1 MATRASRTKRAS
13 RATRRKNIKSRK
25 YYKKSQSRLYK
36 GRGGN
41 HNNYHHHSP
50 PSYVGSVQG
59 KFTNFNDQQLFT
71 NTTYGIA
78 WNKNLKQ

>member
-25 YYKKSQSRLYK
+25 YYKKSKSRLYK

-41 HNNYHHHSP
+41 HNNHHHHHNSP
-50 PSYVGSVQG
+50 PSYVGAIQG
-59 KFTNFNDQQLFT
+59 KFINSHGQQLFT
-71 NTTYGIA
+71 NPTYGIA
-78 WNKNLKQ
+78 

>member
-25 YYKKSQSRLYK
+25 YYKKSKSRLYK

-41 HNNYHHHSP
+41 HNNHHHSP

-59 KFTNFNDQQLFT
+59 KFINSHGQQLFT
-71 NTTYGIA
+71 NPTYGIA
-78 WNKNLKQ
+78 